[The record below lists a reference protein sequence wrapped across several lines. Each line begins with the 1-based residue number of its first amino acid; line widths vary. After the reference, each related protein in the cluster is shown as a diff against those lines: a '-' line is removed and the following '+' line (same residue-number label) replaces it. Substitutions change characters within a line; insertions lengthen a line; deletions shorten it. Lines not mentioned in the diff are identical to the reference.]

1 MNPLVMD
8 PEIFALVVLPI
19 LIFIARVADVTL
31 RTIRII
37 FISRGV
43 KLLAPIVGFFEV
55 LIWIVVISQVMQDVT
70 NVFNYIAYAGGFAAG
85 TYIGMYIENRISI
98 GTLSVRIISKNSTV
112 DLAKSL
118 KKDGYRTTVIDAYGS
133 RGPVKVVYIIVK
145 RKKVPKLITTVK
157 KIDSKAL
164 YSVEDVRYARDE
176 SPPEGGVNLNHY
188 LGKEK

>member
-1 MNPLVMD
+1 MIPLVMD

-19 LIFIARVADVTL
+19 LIFLARVADVTM

-43 KLLAPIVGFFEV
+43 KYLAPIIGFFEV
-55 LIWIVVISQVMQDVT
+55 LIWIIAVSQIMQNIT
-70 NVFNYIAYAGGFAAG
+70 NVFNYIAYAGGFALG
-85 TYIGMYIENRISI
+85 TYIGMCIEAKISI
-98 GTLSVRIISKNSTV
+98 GTLSVRIISKNIAI
-112 DLAKSL
+112 DLPKSL

-133 RGPVKVVYIIVK
+133 RGPVKVIYIILK
-145 RKKVPKLITTVK
+145 RKKVPELIATVK
-157 KIDSKAL
+157 KIDSKAM

-176 SPPEGGVNLNHY
+176 SPPDNISNLNHY